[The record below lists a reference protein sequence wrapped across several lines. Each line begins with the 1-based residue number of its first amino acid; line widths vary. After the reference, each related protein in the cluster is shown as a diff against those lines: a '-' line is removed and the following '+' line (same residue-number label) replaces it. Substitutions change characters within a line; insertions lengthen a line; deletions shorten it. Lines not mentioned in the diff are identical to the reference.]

1 MTDTDHN
8 DFRYWNFQKL
18 RPQNHRFK
26 DPHGQTHSR
35 IHLEI
40 QGTQNRKKK
49 KKKNLKNSKFR
60 KLTLPS
66 LKTYY
71 KATAIETVTLA

>member
-1 MTDTDHN
+1 MTDTDHS

-49 KKKNLKNSKFR
+49 NLKNIIFR